1 MLLEE
6 KIFGRGIIDMVD
18 VEDVLRNLVE
28 CNTIKDKENKKILD
42 YIERMLVSLRI

>member
-1 MLLEE
+1 
-6 KIFGRGIIDMVD
+6 MVD

-28 CNTIKDKENKKILD
+28 WNTIKDKENKKILD

>member
-1 MLLEE
+1 
-6 KIFGRGIIDMVD
+6 MVD

>member
-1 MLLEE
+1 MV
-6 KIFGRGIIDMVD
+6 DMVD